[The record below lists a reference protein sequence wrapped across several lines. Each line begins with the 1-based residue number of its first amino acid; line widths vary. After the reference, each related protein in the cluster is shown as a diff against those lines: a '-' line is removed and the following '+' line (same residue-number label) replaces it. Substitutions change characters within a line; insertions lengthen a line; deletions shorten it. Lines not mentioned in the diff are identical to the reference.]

1 MVRCVGCAPTN
12 YLECVRLDSESFLC
26 SSPSFPFSFFF
37 QMFISPTP
45 EEFFASRSLTCSLL
59 DPFLI
64 FLLSPPRV
72 FFLPALSIS
81 FSFFLHF
88 SHFFFPTKAQ
98 TITKTLF
105 ASFFIFSI
113 RPFISFPPKKN
124 PFGPKYRP
132 NVPWNMKDLPRQPPR
147 ILVSTHVNGQNHYPE
162 IVGRKV
168 ATYVG
173 IMGRQHI
180 LIGPCYNSISLLL
193 FLLLL
198 MLVICVYL

>member
-12 YLECVRLDSESFLC
+12 YLECVRLDSESFLS
-26 SSPSFPFSFFF
+26 SSPSFPFSFF

-88 SHFFFPTKAQ
+88 SHLFFPTKAQ
-98 TITKTLF
+98 TITKTLSSLPF
-105 ASFFIFSI
+105 SSSPFVLSYPSPQKKSFWSKIPTKCSV
-113 RPFISFPPKKN
+113 KHEGLTKATA
-124 PFGPKYRP
+124 
-132 NVPWNMKDLPRQPPR
+132 
-147 ILVSTHVNGQNHYPE
+147 THSG
-162 IVGRKV
+162 
-168 ATYVG
+168 
-173 IMGRQHI
+173 
-180 LIGPCYNSISLLL
+180 
-193 FLLLL
+193 
-198 MLVICVYL
+198 